1 MNEKVLQLLLAD
13 DDETDRELFEEA
25 LKAVPHDAILYKT
38 TNGEQL
44 MDYLLRDGMSIP
56 DALFLDINMPR
67 KNGIECLAEIKD
79 DATLRHIPV
88 FIVSTSLDPDV
99 VKRVYEYGA
108 CGYVRKPG
116 SFKTLIATIGHAC
129 DLVVSG
135 ACDKP
140 PFEQFVL
147 NEKI

>member
-1 MNEKVLQLLLAD
+1 MNKKVLQLLLAD

-25 LKAVPHDAILYKT
+25 LKEVQHQSVLYKT

-44 MDYLLRDGMSIP
+44 MDYLLQDGLSAP
-56 DALFLDINMPR
+56 DALFLDLNMPR
-67 KNGIECLAEIKD
+67 KNGMECLEEIKG
-79 DATLRHIPV
+79 DAALRDIPV

-99 VKRVYEYGA
+99 VQKVYEHGA

-116 SFKTLIATIGHAC
+116 SFRALIATIGQ
-129 DLVVSG
+129 
-135 ACDKP
+135 ACDKVIAGDCGRP
-140 PFEQFVL
+140 PFEHFVL